1 MAVSRKAMTEGI
13 RTSTFGGTLNK
24 ARFYNP
30 SVSHLRET
38 REPAPF
44 TQGSRGCSRTSA
56 FFDGSRQCAQMGAHY
71 AISALSCLFFLL
83 RDEIQDDLLEPG
95 AQLNVFDPGGVHHPL
110 GCQG

>member
-30 SVSHLRET
+30 SVSRLRET

-44 TQGSRGCSRTSA
+44 AQGSRGCSRTSA
-56 FFDGSRQCAQMGAHY
+56 FFDGSRTLVGDCDRRE
-71 AISALSCLFFLL
+71 S
-83 RDEIQDDLLEPG
+83 LERATP
-95 AQLNVFDPGGVHHPL
+95 VCYIKV
-110 GCQG
+110 